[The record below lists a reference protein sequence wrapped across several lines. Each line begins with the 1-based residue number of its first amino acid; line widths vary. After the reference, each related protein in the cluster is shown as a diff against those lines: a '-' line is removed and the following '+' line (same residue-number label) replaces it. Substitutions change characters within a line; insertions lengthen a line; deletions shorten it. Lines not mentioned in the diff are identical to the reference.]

1 MGNTS
6 WKCGE
11 EIIQRLLD
19 EISTWQLPEKQNTQE
34 TTTRNMPASAMSGG
48 LGQGFWGVLILVGV
62 ITVGVV
68 ANVTSYVWDKLT
80 GKGKQDPHDND
91 DDEEPFE

>member
-19 EISTWQLPEKQNTQE
+19 EISTCQLPEKQNTQE

-62 ITVGVV
+62 IAVGVV
-68 ANVTSYVWDKLT
+68 ANGTSYVWNKLT
-80 GKGKQDPHDND
+80 GKGQPDPPNSD
-91 DDEEPFE
+91 DDEEPSE